1 MKRALLIS
9 LLIIYSLLSYS
20 QVRINCETGDL
31 SGTQYTETIYQ
42 NTYVYQTFTPCES
55 GTLTSIRF
63 GITNAPSSMSYAI
76 LDADNNAAVLHSN
89 TYTNAFN
96 GDNTL
101 NLTSANIQVTAGNTY
116 TIRLGST
123 TSFFRVTRF
132 NSDVYAGGSMF
143 VGTDLKA
150 YDMRFMATVATDI
163 YPNANDEYA
172 QYSFTAGSLEDEIE
186 AFSSE
191 YSDIINEGSSAT
203 ADRFG
208 GTNNARSFS
217 YGNTAYIPHY
227 LLDITSDFTINTWFK
242 LVNLDNANPKYI
254 LDSRHGLNGTEQ
266 GGISIMLSET
276 KELKVQAFK
285 TAGGFANTM
294 DLNTEFPVN
303 DDWYMMSLV
312 NSGGTLTVYL
322 DGIAI
327 GSGTPTTLENGE
339 RWNLGYIAQASNNT
353 GLRREFPGYLDDIK
367 FVQRA
372 LTTTEINT
380 LFSEGGFSKSWGP
393 TSVSLTNSQ
402 IDENEAIGTVVGTL
416 GSTSL
421 ESGETYTYTVSGTD
435 AAYFTVANGNE
446 LQLAS
451 ALDFETQSSHEIEI
465 TASDASGNSFTQ
477 SYTIT
482 VNDEVELGPN
492 DEYAKYS
499 FTNGSYADE
508 INAFDRS
515 LDATG
520 NSSFDTDRFG
530 FANNALQ
537 IATGQ
542 FASVADTIINI
553 EKDFSINLWF
563 QLENSVSTELKYL
576 LDSRHDFNGVE
587 VGGLSVLLKGNNE
600 LAVQTFKTT
609 GGFANTLDLN
619 TGEIITVDGWHMVTV
634 TASSGLINVYL
645 DGTSVDTGTPSVIQN
660 GLNWAFGHIGQSST
674 YAHLRRELPGDL
686 DDVSFFQRVLTQA
699 EITDFF
705 NETAAN
711 VAPSDI
717 SLSASSLDENVTVGT
732 SVATLSTTD
741 INVDDTH
748 TYTISGTDAAFFD
761 ISGSDLV
768 TSDEI
773 DFETQNSFEITI
785 TTTDNHGATYDKA
798 FTITANDVNEAP
810 TAIAIDYD
818 QVYENMAAGEYI
830 GDLSATDVD
839 ADDTFTFTT
848 TSTDFTIDGVELL
861 TAVTFDYETATTADV
876 EITVTDSQG
885 ATYTETMTINI
896 QDVDYPQ
903 VVQQLPDVLV
913 APDFGTYTID
923 LSGYF
928 FHDNGLALTYQAYVQ
943 YDSIATAAIS
953 GSELVI
959 TEVAEGITG
968 ITVLASDPNEAT
980 TSEKAG
986 SFTFSIADISSNL
999 VAYYPSPDGVDAS
1012 GSDNDATPNN
1022 VTSVEDRFGNSGEA
1036 YDFNGSSSI
1045 MSLPN
1050 SILVKD
1056 EISISLW
1063 FKTSDF
1069 GGILGYQNT
1078 STQSNP
1084 SSYVPV
1090 ITIDDP
1096 DGDLY
1101 SAFWQSQT
1109 SAMPAGNHS
1118 DNKWHHLVLTG
1129 TAGAQTI
1136 YIDNEL
1142 LNTSTSYTK
1151 IALQVSQLGAA
1162 FTGGNWTIGNGGWF
1176 YYDGALDDVR
1186 IYERVL
1192 SATQVAA
1199 LYNMSEPGTPEVVS
1213 PIADIALDEDAEPQT
1228 LVANLSRVFS
1238 NPNASAISYEITHD
1252 LGTDVSLVLN
1262 GSAVELEEMTA
1273 NFNGAG
1279 TVTVSATLADTTMTD
1294 EFVLTINSVNDA
1306 PAFSLS
1312 ESEIVASI
1320 NFTETKTITATPEE
1334 VPADEVNQA
1343 VVYSIAPT
1351 SSSVATV
1358 SIDATTGAV
1367 SFTSIAGAIGTET
1380 FTVTA
1385 NDGQATNN
1393 TATATFTFSVVDNQ
1407 APVVA
1412 NSITDAAVDED
1423 GTIELTNSLS
1433 AVFTDSDGDELT
1445 YTVSSDTS
1453 AVVPAIDGDILAV
1466 TLASNYNGVAI
1477 ITLTATDG
1485 QQSASDEI
1493 TLTVNAINDA
1503 PTVANTVD
1511 NQTTTEGL
1519 TFSMTLSTDLFT
1531 DVDGDEVSISEVSIT
1546 QEWLVYNAE
1555 TGELSGTPSQ
1565 ENVGSTTV
1573 TVTGSDGEL
1582 VASTDFTVE
1591 VENVND
1597 APVVSNELSAATD
1610 KNVTLEVDLTTIFSD
1625 QDGDELTFS
1634 ISSNESES
1642 LFTASI
1648 EGATLNIVPVA
1659 NQFGTGSI
1667 EISACDA
1674 SENVTYTLLVE
1685 VLDVNALPE
1694 LISEPTVSM
1703 NEDGVAQT
1711 VDLSTVFSDPDGD
1724 EVLFSI
1730 IVDEASSAIFTVGID
1745 SHVLTITPNTDAHGS
1760 GVIQIIAF
1768 DELGAEQGTSYDMPV
1783 TVVSVNDAPIFTLD
1797 VSEFD
1802 LDHNFSSTETATISL
1817 DVPAN
1822 ESEEVVTFSITPA
1835 ASSIVNVSIDGTNIA
1850 ISAINGASG
1859 TEVFTITAND
1869 GQSENAI
1876 YEQTLTVTVA
1886 EDEEDKVI
1894 LSATTNDLKVYPNPA
1909 SSTIEITGTE
1919 GNFTLIDINGQIIL
1933 NGTSN
1938 QKNDISGL
1946 AEGIY
1951 FIRIKS
1957 NDGIQTKK
1965 LIIKH

>member
-9 LLIIYSLLSYS
+9 LLIIYSLSGFSQRECEEGYLGTASGYALYNGFSSYA
-20 QVRINCETGDL
+20 IG
-31 SGTQYTETIYQ
+31 
-42 NTYVYQTFTPCES
+42 QTFTACRTGVLQSLTFEVNGATPSSIYIAVNDGGFMGTNLAMIYPTLSYGVNTLDISSHNIMVTEGQTYGLRFTGNDTYGLQKSADASAYTGGSAWGSSPSTGAVAQSYDLKFSVVIAKEATSSISEDFNSFVVS
-55 GTLTSIRF
+55 GTELPD
-63 GITNAPSSMSYAI
+63 GWETNAASSIYVEENVGTSTTNALIYSSSSTSESFVTLPEIIDLHTKFMIFQLGSSNNGGSGPSSGTVKFYQSTSG
-76 LDADNNAAVLHSN
+76 DPSN
-89 TYTNAFN
+89 QST
-96 GDNTL
+96 NTL
-101 NLTSANIQVTAGNTY
+101 LKEINVTSGQSLQEVEVNFAQLGNSSQGEF
-116 TIRLGST
+116 IRIGFIT
-123 TSFFRVTRF
+123 TH
-132 NSDVYAGGSMF
+132 G
-143 VGTDLKA
+143 VGTSQIIIDDVEVSVSQA
-150 YDMRFMATVATDI
+150 
-163 YPNANDEYA
+163 P
-172 QYSFTAGSLEDEIE
+172 
-186 AFSSE
+186 
-191 YSDIINEGSSAT
+191 SDIILSAT
-203 ADRFG
+203 A
-208 GTNNARSFS
+208 
-217 YGNTAYIPHY
+217 
-227 LLDITSDFTINTWFK
+227 
-242 LVNLDNANPKYI
+242 
-254 LDSRHGLNGTEQ
+254 
-266 GGISIMLSET
+266 
-276 KELKVQAFK
+276 
-285 TAGGFANTM
+285 
-294 DLNTEFPVN
+294 
-303 DDWYMMSLV
+303 
-312 NSGGTLTVYL
+312 
-322 DGIAI
+322 
-327 GSGTPTTLENGE
+327 
-339 RWNLGYIAQASNNT
+339 
-353 GLRREFPGYLDDIK
+353 
-367 FVQRA
+367 
-372 LTTTEINT
+372 
-380 LFSEGGFSKSWGP
+380 
-393 TSVSLTNSQ
+393 
-402 IDENEAIGTVVGTL
+402 IDENEAIGSVVGIL
-416 GSTSL
+416 SSTDTTA
-421 ESGETYTYTVSGTD
+421 GDTFTYTIGGTD
-435 AAYFTVANGNE
+435 ASSFSIGNSNE
-446 LQLAS
+446 LQLAVS
-451 ALDFETQSSHEIEI
+451 PDFETKDSYEIEI
-465 TASDASGNSFTQ
+465 TTEDAAGYSLTKTFSI
-477 SYTIT
+477 TINN
-482 VNDEVELGPN
+482 VVELGPN
-492 DEYAKYS
+492 DEYAYYPFTGGS
-499 FTNGSYADE
+499 FDDAVEEIDGIDYGATSVDDRLGNANNAIQISNSNYAAVPDPIIDITTDFS
-508 INAFDRS
+508 INAWIK
-515 LDATG
+515 LDAS
-520 NSSFDTDRFG
+520 NSTNKYIVDSRHHYTSG
-530 FANNALQ
+530 GEVGGMSVLLNANNAL
-537 IATGQ
+537 T
-542 FASVADTIINI
+542 
-553 EKDFSINLWF
+553 
-563 QLENSVSTELKYL
+563 
-576 LDSRHDFNGVE
+576 
-587 VGGLSVLLKGNNE
+587 
-600 LAVQTFKTT
+600 VQTFRT
-609 GGFANTLDLN
+609 GSFANTMDLVT
-619 TGEIITVDGWHMVTV
+619 TGTVEVDEWYMVTV
-634 TASSGLINVYL
+634 VGVDGDVNVYL
-645 DGTSVDTGTPSVIQN
+645 DGVNVGQGTPSLFQN
-660 GLNWAFGHIGQSST
+660 GQSWTFGIIAQGSGNE
-674 YAHLRRELPGDL
+674 HLRKDFPGAL
-686 DDVSFFQRVLTQA
+686 DDISFYQKALSES
-699 EITDFF
+699 EIATLFALDGFVK
-705 NETAAN
+705 NDSPT
-711 VAPSDI
+711 DI
-717 SLSASSLDENVTVGT
+717 SLSTNTINENASIGSTV
-732 SVATLSTTD
+732 SILSTTD
-741 INVDDTH
+741 PNLGNTH

-818 QVYENMAAGEYI
+818 QVYENMATGEYI
-830 GDLSATDVD
+830 GDLSVTDVD

-885 ATYTETMTINI
+885 ATYTETLTINI

-913 APDFGTYTID
+913 APGFGTYTID

-1036 YDFNGSSSI
+1036 YDFNGLSSI

-1136 YIDNEL
+1136 YVDNEL

-1186 IYERVL
+1186 IYESVL

-1199 LYNMSEPGTPEVVS
+1199 LYNMSEPGTPELVS
-1213 PIADIALDEDAEPQT
+1213 PIADIALDEDAESQT

-1238 NPNASAISYEITHD
+1238 NPNASAISYEVTHD
-1252 LGTDVSLVLN
+1252 LGTDVSLVIN

-1279 TVTVSATLADTTMTD
+1279 TVTVSATIADTTITD
-1294 EFVLTINSVNDA
+1294 EFVLTINAVNDA

-1358 SIDATTGAV
+1358 SIDATTGSV

-1412 NSITDAAVDED
+1412 NPITDAVVDED

-1503 PTVANTVD
+1503 PTVANSVA
-1511 NQTTTEGL
+1511 NQTATEGL
-1519 TFSMTLSTDLFT
+1519 AFSMTLPIDIFS
-1531 DVDGDEVSISEVSIT
+1531 DVDGDEVSISEVTTS

-1667 EISACDA
+1667 EISASDA
-1674 SENVTYTLLVE
+1674 SENVTYTLPVE

-1724 EVLFSI
+1724 EVLYSI
-1730 IVDEASSAIFTVGID
+1730 IVDEASSAIFTVGIEG
-1745 SHVLTITPNTDAHGS
+1745 HVLTITPNADAHGS
-1760 GVIQIIAF
+1760 GVIQMIAF
-1768 DELGAEQGTSYDMPV
+1768 DEFGAEQGTSYDMPV
-1783 TVVSVNDAPIFTLD
+1783 TVVSVNDAPVFTLD

-1802 LDHNFSSTETATISL
+1802 LAHNFSSTETTTISL

-1859 TEVFTITAND
+1859 IEVFTITAND

-1919 GNFTLIDINGQIIL
+1919 ANFTLIDINGQVIL